1 MTLSKTLL
9 RNSTLAA
16 GATMLLA
23 GAPAFADH
31 HKEDGA
37 YKAGD
42 HEIEHVADAKA
53 TLDHCREV
61 AETCS
66 ADIDGAAGVLVFPEV
81 WKADL
86 IVGGAGGEGV
96 LFIDGEPQGQYYIGK
111 GSVGLQAGVDQSEMV
126 YVFREQDAL
135 DELMD
140 GDEWEMGAAAGATVV
155 EADANAMAAT
165 GDPRIY
171 ILNAEGLN
179 AELSI
184 SALRIWQD
192 DDPEADDDD
201 DMDDVDMDIDDD
213 DDMDHMM
220 HDDDDMD
227 MDDDD

>member
-9 RNSTLAA
+9 RNSALAA
-16 GATMLLA
+16 SATMLLA
-23 GAPAFADH
+23 GGPAFADN
-31 HKEDGA
+31 HKEDSE
-37 YKAGD
+37 YHKAGE
-42 HEIEHVADAKA
+42 HKIEHVADAKA
-53 TLDHCREV
+53 TLEHCRAV
-61 AETCS
+61 ADTCA
-66 ADIDGAAGVLVFPEV
+66 ADVDNAAGVLVFPEV

-96 LFIDGEPQGQYYIGK
+96 LFIDGEPQSQYYIGK
-111 GSVGLQAGVDQSEMV
+111 GSVGLQAGIDKSEMV

-140 GDEWEMGAAAGATVV
+140 GDEWEVGAAAGATVV
-155 EADANAMAAT
+155 DADANAMSAT

-201 DMDDVDMDIDDD
+201 MDDVDMDMDDD
-213 DDMDHMM
+213 HDMDNMM
-220 HDDDDMD
+220 HDDDD
-227 MDDDD
+227 

>member
-53 TLDHCREV
+53 TLAHCREV

-86 IVGGAGGEGV
+86 IVGGAGGEGTNPEQM
-96 LFIDGEPQGQYYIGK
+96 FAAGYAACYIG
-111 GSVGLQAGVDQSEMV
+111 
-126 YVFREQDAL
+126 AL
-135 DELMD
+135 KHV
-140 GDEWEMGAAAGATVV
+140 AAAEKVKLGKDISVKGEVGIGPIEGGFAIAVKLIVDLGELDKATAQSIADKAHQVCPYSNATRGNIEVDITVV
-155 EADANAMAAT
+155 
-165 GDPRIY
+165 
-171 ILNAEGLN
+171 
-179 AELSI
+179 
-184 SALRIWQD
+184 
-192 DDPEADDDD
+192 
-201 DMDDVDMDIDDD
+201 
-213 DDMDHMM
+213 
-220 HDDDDMD
+220 
-227 MDDDD
+227 